1 MISTIFKLVLEILS
15 LALPDRFFPF
25 LFGVGGKKG
34 LGTWSVVVCV
44 SSPAKSWG
52 EKFGRSTPTFK
63 CKEHAAFG
71 HLTRTFIVQAGML
84 ITCVSEAMNQV

>member
-1 MISTIFKLVLEILS
+1 MRHFRITLLLLS

-25 LFGVGGKKG
+25 LFCVGGKKG

-52 EKFGRSTPTFK
+52 ENFGRSTPTFK

-71 HLTRTFIVQAGML
+71 HLTRTFIVQGML